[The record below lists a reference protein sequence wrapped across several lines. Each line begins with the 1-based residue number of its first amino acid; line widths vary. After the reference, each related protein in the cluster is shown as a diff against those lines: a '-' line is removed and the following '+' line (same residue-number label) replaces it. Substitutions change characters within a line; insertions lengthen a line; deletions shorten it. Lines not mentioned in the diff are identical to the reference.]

1 MGISGIALG
10 PPLDMEKLITLISVL
25 FVTVAAQAEET
36 PFLVCQRPIVQQAIA
51 LAQQTVQSTSYKV
64 KPRAKQYTS
73 DLRDDISAI
82 ELLEKTVFKKK
93 VFDLQYDVVIG
104 ASISFDKGSTP
115 SIRIYQDTIKDLN
128 ALEKPKLAHL
138 FTMTHEMGH
147 MVQGVWQDHDSKK
160 LTPHGMIS
168 LDGDQDHYNLW
179 HSETDCI
186 GVELMYQAGLRDFSA
201 VAPALDSIRKE
212 CYELRDKPF
221 CDRAYEIRSRSVLEY
236 LKNNPELAEQ

>member
-1 MGISGIALG
+1 MRHLYGDFWHSSWTAIGYGKINHSNLG
-10 PPLDMEKLITLISVL
+10 FIRDGCRPGRGNAFFSVS
-25 FVTVAAQAEET
+25 ASN
-36 PFLVCQRPIVQQAIA
+36 C
-51 LAQQTVQSTSYKV
+51 STGHCFGS
-64 KPRAKQYTS
+64 
-73 DLRDDISAI
+73 
-82 ELLEKTVFKKK
+82 
-93 VFDLQYDVVIG
+93 G

-186 GVELMYQAGLRDFSA
+186 GVELMYQAGLRAFSA
-201 VAPALDSIRKE
+201 VAAALE
-212 CYELRDKPF
+212 
-221 CDRAYEIRSRSVLEY
+221 
-236 LKNNPELAEQ
+236 